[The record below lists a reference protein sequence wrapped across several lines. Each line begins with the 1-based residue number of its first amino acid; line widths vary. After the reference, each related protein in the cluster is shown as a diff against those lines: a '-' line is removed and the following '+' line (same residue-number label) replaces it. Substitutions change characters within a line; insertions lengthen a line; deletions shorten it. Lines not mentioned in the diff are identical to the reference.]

1 MRVDC
6 RWEAI
11 IDCIARLHVSPLSAA
26 GARQVDRRARVRMT
40 DLVSILIPAYNSARW
55 LEECVGSALA
65 QTWPRKE
72 IIIVDDGSKDDTL
85 AVARRFEG
93 PTVKV
98 VTQANGGAPAARNHA
113 LRLAQGDYI
122 QWLDADDVLHPQKI
136 ELQLSAGARERST
149 RTLLTSAWGKFFF
162 RTAKASF
169 EPDSLWQDHSPI
181 GWILT
186 RFSDNVWMNPAPWL
200 MSRQLSDLAGPW
212 DARLAKSGDDDGEYI
227 CRVAAAS
234 DAVRFVP
241 QAKCYYRIGTVGSLN
256 WNMESNDEALDS
268 LLLSLQLATRTL
280 LAMEDSERTRRAAV
294 THLRTFASYF
304 YASDAR
310 FFAQL
315 AGMAAELGGE
325 LEPPSLGWKYAP
337 MQSLLGPKVTKELMR
352 NWRAA
357 KLIARRN
364 LDWYLYRAG
373 V

>member
-1 MRVDC
+1 MK
-6 RWEAI
+6 
-11 IDCIARLHVSPLSAA
+11 P
-26 GARQVDRRARVRMT
+26 
-40 DLVSILIPAYNSARW
+40 LVSILIPAYNSSRW
-55 LEECVGSALA
+55 LNECVSSALA
-65 QTWPRKE
+65 QTWPRTE

-85 AVARRFEG
+85 AVARRFES
-93 PTVKV
+93 PAVKV
-98 VTQANGGAPAARNHA
+98 VTEANMGAPGARNHA
-113 LRLAQGDYI
+113 PSLAQGDYI
-122 QWLDADDVLHPQKI
+122 QWLDADDALHPKKI
-136 ELQLSAGARERST
+136 ALQLAASAQERSPL
-149 RTLLTSAWGKFFF
+149 TLLTSSWGKFFF

-181 GWILT
+181 GWILAS
-186 RFSDNVWMNPAPWL
+186 FNHNVWMNPAVWL
-200 MSRQLSDLAGPW
+200 VSRQLTDVAGPW
-212 DARLAKSGDDDGEYI
+212 DTRLAKSGDDDGEYI

-234 DAVRFVP
+234 DRVRFVE
-241 QAKCYYRIGTVGSLN
+241 QAKCFYRIGTVGSLN
-256 WNMESNDEALDS
+256 WNMETNEQALDS

-294 THLRTFASYF
+294 SHLRTFASYF

-310 FFAQL
+310 FFSRPQL
-315 AGMAAELGGE
+315 LAAELGGE

-337 MQSLLGPKVTKELMR
+337 VQALLGSKFAKELMR